1 MKVLGLIQAENEVCS
16 RYRIEAFRPFLADLN
31 IDLEIIGLRRGI
43 LSRLGDLR
51 KAKNADLVI
60 LQRKLLPS
68 WEISLLRNWAKRLV
82 FDIDDAVYQRDSNSR
97 KGPTSWARLAR
108 FRATAQDSD
117 AVFVGNDFLR
127 LVTSKWIPP
136 ERVVLMPTC
145 IDLAKYQPARHF
157 RQNLDARL
165 VWIGQATTLETLGKA
180 GGLLGAIAHRLP
192 NLEFRQI
199 CNRSSYFAALNVVF
213 RPWSS
218 ETETAELVEG
228 DIGIAYMPDDTWSMG
243 KCGLKVLQY
252 MAAGLPVVANPV
264 GVHREMIVHGETG
277 FLAETPGEWAEAV
290 FQLANNPDLRARF
303 GAAGRRLVESRYSTT
318 AWGSHF
324 AAILHDFIHDSSI
337 SYKKAG

>member
-1 MKVLGLIQAENEVCS
+1 
-16 RYRIEAFRPFLADLN
+16 
-31 IDLEIIGLRRGI
+31 
-43 LSRLGDLR
+43 LGDLR